1 MPERLGASYV
11 DKDGIKKIPVM
22 IHRAIL
28 GSIER
33 FVGILI
39 EEYAGN
45 MPLWLAPTQI
55 VLMNITS
62 DQDAYLDSIAQK
74 LSEKGFRVACDNRN
88 EKISLK
94 IRENTLA
101 KIPYLLIVGNKEME
115 SNTISVRTRS
125 GDDIGQMTVDK
136 FVKMLETLVRDKCLT
151 L

>member
-1 MPERLGASYV
+1 M
-11 DKDGIKKIPVM
+11 
-22 IHRAIL
+22 

-62 DQDAYLDSIAQK
+62 GQDAYLDSIAQK
-74 LSEKGFRVACDNRN
+74 LSEKGFRVTCDNRN

-115 SNTISVRTRS
+115 SNTISVRTRF
-125 GDDIGQMTVDK
+125 GKDMGQMTVDK
-136 FVKMLETLVRDKCLT
+136 FVKMLETLVRDKSLT
-151 L
+151 I